1 VKRLNV
7 LDVLLII
14 LVIYVPNQ
22 LHFPTDLGL
31 KGMNVL
37 NILLVVTFLAMVV
50 TGARARSPAPL
61 RWRLAFFAVTIF
73 ASFVVAQLR
82 APLNMVADLTVLK
95 SALTYILLYFIFYHG
110 ARDIPTSRRLVAVI
124 LFVVFVADVE
134 AIHEGLDYGLGNYT
148 MTHRS
153 SGPFGHTY
161 ENANR
166 AGVFYALFL
175 PFFVSLMFFR
185 RSRRVA
191 ALVGLIGTFCTVF
204 AIFVTYSRQAYL
216 IGAAAIL
223 ALATKRNVLV
233 GVLAVGLIASW
244 ATWAP
249 TAAVERLK
257 MTYVEKGP
265 GDEELEVS
273 AESRFLIWQQ
283 ALAMIK
289 EDPFGIGLNRFRGEM
304 GKYGDVSEKDAHNS
318 FVLVTAEAG
327 IQGLVALV
335 FVLAGLLGLGLRLV
349 RAARDDW
356 TRTLGYGYTVAV
368 GCLILGNLYGSP
380 VFYGEVMGDF
390 WALSGLV
397 ARYPKLLPVK
407 EEEKAPGNGRR
418 SVPSWPRIP
427 EQSAGH

>member
-1 VKRLNV
+1 V
-7 LDVLLII
+7 
-14 LVIYVPNQ
+14 
-22 LHFPTDLGL
+22 
-31 KGMNVL
+31 
-37 NILLVVTFLAMVV
+37 A
-50 TGARARSPAPL
+50 
-61 RWRLAFFAVTIF
+61 
-73 ASFVVAQLR
+73 AQLR

-95 SALTYILLYFIFYHG
+95 SAITYILLYFIFYHS
-110 ARDIPTSRRLVAVI
+110 ARDIPRSRRLVAVI
-124 LFVVFVADVE
+124 LFVAFVAAVE
-134 AIHEGLDYGLGNYT
+134 AIHEGLDYGLGNYN

-161 ENANR
+161 QNANR

-175 PFFVSLMFFR
+175 PFFVSLLFFR

-191 ALVGLIGTFCTVF
+191 ALVGLVGAFSTVF

-223 ALATKRNVLV
+223 ALAIKRNVLV

-289 EDPFGIGLNRFRGEM
+289 DHPFGVGLNRFRGEM
-304 GKYGDVSEKDAHNS
+304 GRYGDLSEKDAHNS

-327 IQGLVALV
+327 VQGLVALV
-335 FVLAGLLGLGLRLV
+335 LVLVGLLGLGLRLV
-349 RAARDDW
+349 RDARDDW

-380 VFYGEVMGDF
+380 VFYGEVMGNF
-390 WALSGLV
+390 WALSGVV
-397 ARYPKLLPVK
+397 ARYPGLLRAQN
-407 EEEKAPGNGRR
+407 EGGMAERR
-418 SVPSWPRIP
+418 RLPILSWPRAP
-427 EQSAGH
+427 GGSAGS